1 MALLC
6 NSFGQTKLVFLP
18 KISEAC
24 NAKIYVKL
32 ENTNPGGGSIK
43 DRVSLNLIETA
54 EKEGKLKPGGTVVE
68 GTGGNTGLGIVTVAN
83 AKGYKSILCMPEAI
97 SKSKIAHMRALGA
110 DVRLCPPVPPT
121 DDAHYAKMA
130 KMLGQGDNT
139 FHTDQFLNLA
149 NMEAHV
155 KTTGPEVFSQMEQI
169 GEQNIDCFCAAAGTG
184 GTIAGVGK
192 YLKSR
197 DSAIH
202 VILNDC
208 DGSCLKRYIGEGE
221 ILPRDGESGTT
232 AEGIGCGRLTG
243 NFAEAR
249 KYIDGAISISDAES
263 IAVAFFLLQHEG
275 IFAGPSA
282 ALNVAGAMKNASFL
296 QQSRGIECP
305 VVVTIICDGGASYL
319 EKAYSPTWRAEKGFA
334 GCEVIPPGG
343 TIMDLLD
350 SGNYVPK
357 ASDDKF
363 EGHVGGS

>member
-208 DGSCLKRYIGEGE
+208 DGSC
-221 ILPRDGESGTT
+221 
-232 AEGIGCGRLTG
+232 
-243 NFAEAR
+243 
-249 KYIDGAISISDAES
+249 
-263 IAVAFFLLQHEG
+263 
-275 IFAGPSA
+275 
-282 ALNVAGAMKNASFL
+282 
-296 QQSRGIECP
+296 
-305 VVVTIICDGGASYL
+305 
-319 EKAYSPTWRAEKGFA
+319 
-334 GCEVIPPGG
+334 
-343 TIMDLLD
+343 
-350 SGNYVPK
+350 
-357 ASDDKF
+357 
-363 EGHVGGS
+363 